1 MDGFESIDCRG
12 LCPKNVLSLQ
22 VIHFDFEDDFID
34 NHDQCFRNVKDID
47 LFVGGLA
54 EKPMN
59 GSILGPTF
67 SCLIG
72 IQVYHWKWG
81 DRFYFE
87 HGGQSGSFTLG
98 IKHKLNDTNSYCF
111 VFYLKIS

>member
-1 MDGFESIDCRG
+1 M
-12 LCPKNVLSLQ
+12 
-22 VIHFDFEDDFID
+22 
-34 NHDQCFRNVKDID
+34 D

-54 EKPMN
+54 ERHMN

-72 IQVYHWKWG
+72 IQAYHWKWG

-87 HGGQSGSFTLG
+87 HGGQTGSFTLG
-98 IKHKLNDTNSYCF
+98 MFEIIQRALMFILLFF
-111 VFYLKIS
+111 VF